1 MHNWGPGRID
11 QLRNRGI
18 TPNMLRGNNVPWI
31 SGGRAQIETFPTP
44 AAIPGGLRNTIA
56 KTSIDKSQGIV
67 RQHEIPEKHQPDMLF
82 KNILVDLQ
90 GKTKGRKVHYN
101 RVSAKIIR
109 DYFNPNAPAV
119 QIKQT
124 YHSPEELQGL
134 KWGNQLYANMFD
146 WQNKQGG
153 GGLYSDTSVSGPAQR
168 VWHSGQWGKMG
179 IKKLVGSK
187 DDPITKPDDKRAV
200 TGEDAIWKGVYDYAG
215 PTTLITK
222 NTEVILG
229 AKDVKNTK

>member
-1 MHNWGPGRID
+1 VHTKSPKRKRQKQKAKLGEGGYSAQKGLDKFPPDAAYMEVIDKAPTSHQMHNWGPGKIS

-31 SGGRAQIETFPTP
+31 SGGRAQIETFATP

-56 KTSIDKSQGIV
+56 KTSIDKSQGRT
-67 RQHEIPEKHQPDMLF
+67 RQHQMPEKHQPDMLF

-90 GKTKGRKVHYN
+90 GKTRGRKVHYN

-146 WQNKQGG
+146 WQNKQ
-153 GGLYSDTSVSGPAQR
+153 
-168 VWHSGQWGKMG
+168 
-179 IKKLVGSK
+179 
-187 DDPITKPDDKRAV
+187 
-200 TGEDAIWKGVYDYAG
+200 
-215 PTTLITK
+215 
-222 NTEVILG
+222 
-229 AKDVKNTK
+229 